1 MSLVYAYLCT
11 LHLHALLFA
20 LFIIVTALLGVIF
33 SIMLTTLYT
42 HDRLH
47 LAFLAFGSS
56 MNSFL
61 GGLRGLA
68 CFAFALAA
76 FGKF

>member
-1 MSLVYAYLCT
+1 MSLAFVSVLSLVYAYLCT

-42 HDRLH
+42 HTTGYTL
-47 LAFLAFGSS
+47 LSSLLAFGSS
-56 MNSFL
+56 ML
-61 GGLRGLA
+61 YE
-68 CFAFALAA
+68 ALAA
-76 FGKF
+76 FGKFR